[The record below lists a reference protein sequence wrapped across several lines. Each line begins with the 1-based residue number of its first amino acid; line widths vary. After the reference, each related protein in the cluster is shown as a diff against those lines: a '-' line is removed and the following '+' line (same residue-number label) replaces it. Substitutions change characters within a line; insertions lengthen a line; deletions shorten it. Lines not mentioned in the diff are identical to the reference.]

1 MDTILQILISAVDN
15 ASETLAG
22 ISDELAMMADET
34 AQASDSASASFDA
47 MATSMEA
54 SLNEVGLTMNSVTGE
69 IDDALLT
76 QEQSFA
82 LAAQIAQE
90 SDQEIIDAMLL
101 TGTSAQ
107 EAAATIEEA
116 NAAIDA
122 SSAETASVG
131 KSNYGALAAAAGI
144 AFYGIMTAVNNSISD
159 AKKWNVESATIA
171 NTLKDTGS
179 AIPLTQVQQ
188 YAQHVQSL
196 TLLTQQQALQA
207 EGLIL
212 NYKDL
217 QPHYESLTM
226 LVADLA
232 TKMSQTSGTMAD
244 NMPQAAKI
252 LTAALEN
259 PQQGIS
265 QLVRQGTVA
274 LPQASVTIMENLA
287 KVGATAAAQKILLN
301 DLQNSIGGMAQSAAQ
316 APGGG
321 LTQLTNAITQL
332 GTVIGTDLL
341 EYLDPIAKALLPVI
355 QGITAW
361 AKAHPILT
369 DVIIGGA
376 VAFTGLL
383 LVFSLLGIAAMGLS
397 AAMVALSAPI
407 LVAVGAALL
416 AAAPFI
422 ALGAAIVV
430 LATLIITNWN
440 ALAADMQAI
449 GVFIS
454 MGWDATW
461 NAIFTFG
468 SNILNQIKNMIHT
481 VITDISTDWNAVWTA
496 LSDFFQNIWNTI
508 INNLKS
514 DINSAIS
521 LVNDLISAVD
531 SLHINIPSITIPGT
545 KIGTPAL
552 NIGFD
557 IPQIPHLATGGIVSV
572 PTVALIGE
580 GGPEAVVPLSSSGI
594 GSLAGGAPG
603 SAQPQIVINIQGG
616 YYLDQQAATQIGN
629 NLAKLILTQIR
640 VKNYAL

>member
-34 AQASDSASASFDA
+34 AQASDSASASFDS

-76 QEQSFA
+76 QEQAFT
-82 LAAQIAQE
+82 LAAQVAQE
-90 SDQEIIDAMLL
+90 SDQEIIDMMLE

-107 EAAATIEEA
+107 ESAAIIEEA

-122 SSAETASVG
+122 STAETAATG

-159 AKKWNVESATIA
+159 AKAWNVESATIA

-179 AIPLTQVQQ
+179 AIPITQVRQ

-217 QPHYESLTM
+217 QPHYQSLTM
-226 LVADLA
+226 LTADLA

-274 LPQASVTIMENLA
+274 LPQASVIIMENLA
-287 KVGATAAAQKILLN
+287 KVGATASAQKILLSE
-301 DLQNSIGGMAQSAAQ
+301 LESSIGGMAQSAAQ
-316 APGGG
+316 APGAG
-321 LTQLTNAITQL
+321 LTQLTNAITSL

-341 EYLDPIAKALLPVI
+341 QYLDPIAKALLPVV
-355 QGITAW
+355 QGISAW

-383 LVFSLLGIAAMGLS
+383 LTFALLGIATMGLS

-407 LVAVGAALL
+407 LVAIGAALL

-449 GVFIS
+449 GEIIS
-454 MGWDATW
+454 TNWEATW
-461 NAIFTFG
+461 NIIFTFG
-468 SNILNQIKNMIHT
+468 SNILNNIKNTIHAIIMDISGDWT
-481 VITDISTDWNAVWTA
+481 NVWTGISNFFLKIWTTIVNGLKTNINNVITVLDA
-496 LSDFFQNIWNTI
+496 LIG
-508 INNLKS
+508 
-514 DINSAIS
+514 
-521 LVNDLISAVD
+521 AVD

-552 NIGFD
+552 NIAFD

-594 GSLAGGAPG
+594 GSLAGNAPG
-603 SAQPQIVINIQGG
+603 ATQPQIVINIQGG

-629 NLAKLILTQIR
+629 NLAKLIVQQIR